1 MMDFGQLQIWGMRLM
16 FVLVAFLI
24 LFFHLLPLN
33 PAPSQWAGPD
43 VLVAVVFAWAIRR
56 PDYVPIILVAAVMLL
71 ADMMLQRPP
80 GLWSVLV
87 VCAAEWLKS
96 RERRQ
101 RETTFVLE
109 WLTFAGT
116 LIVITI
122 LYRAVMMIL
131 ILAPGTLTLSLVQVL
146 MTIAVYPVVV
156 IVSYFLF
163 GVRRAAPGDVDRLGR
178 TL

>member
-1 MMDFGQLQIWGMRLM
+1 MMDTGLFQLWGMRLLL
-16 FVLVAFLI
+16 VLLALLI
-24 LFFHLLPLN
+24 LFFHLLPLD
-33 PAPSQWAGPD
+33 PAPSNWAGPD
-43 VLVAVVFAWAIRR
+43 ILVALVFAWSVRR
-56 PDYVPIILVAAVMLL
+56 PEYVPVLLVAGVMLL

-87 VCAAEWLKS
+87 VCAVEWLKS

-146 MTIAVYPVVV
+146 MTIGFYPVVV
-156 IVSYFLF
+156 GVSYFLF
-163 GVRRAAPGDVDRLGR
+163 GVRRSAPGDMDRLGR

>member
-1 MMDFGQLQIWGMRLM
+1 MDSGLLQIWGMRLM
-16 FVLVAFLI
+16 FFLLALLI

-33 PAPSQWAGPD
+33 PAPSQWSSPD
-43 VLVAVVFAWAIRR
+43 VLVAVVFAWAVRR
-56 PDYVPIILVAAVMLL
+56 PEYVPILVVAGVMLL

-109 WLTFAGT
+109 WLTFTST

-131 ILAPGTLTLSLVQVL
+131 ILAPGTLTLSLIQVI
-146 MTIAVYPVVV
+146 MTIAVYPAVVG
-156 IVSYFLF
+156 VSHFLF
-163 GVRRAAPGDVDRLGR
+163 GVRRAAPGDMDRLGR
-178 TL
+178 TP

>member
-1 MMDFGQLQIWGMRLM
+1 MGDNASLRMWTMRTVYVGLALFVM
-16 FVLVAFLI
+16 FFS
-24 LFFHLLPLN
+24 LLPLQTL
-33 PAPSQWAGPD
+33 PRGWAGPD
-43 VLVAVVFAWAIRR
+43 LMLAMTFAWVLRR
-56 PDYVPIILVAAVMLL
+56 PEYVPILLVTGVMLL

-87 VCAAEWLKS
+87 VCATEWLKS

-101 RETTFVLE
+101 RETTFFLE

-122 LYRAVMMIL
+122 LYRAVMMVL
-131 ILAPGTLTLSLVQVL
+131 ILAPGALMLSFVQVM
-146 MTIAVYPVVV
+146 MTIAIYPAVVG
-156 IVSYFLF
+156 VSYFIF
-163 GVRRAAPGDVDRLGR
+163 GVRRSAPGDMDRLGR

>member
-1 MMDFGQLQIWGMRLM
+1 MDIGLLKLWGMRFLFILTA
-16 FVLVAFLI
+16 FVV

-33 PAPSQWAGPD
+33 PAPSHWAGPD
-43 VLVAVVFAWAIRR
+43 VLVAMVFAWAVRR
-56 PDYVPIILVAAVMLL
+56 PDYVPVLLVAAVMLL
-71 ADMMLQRPP
+71 ADMLLQRPP

-87 VCAAEWLKS
+87 VCATEWLKS

-116 LIVITI
+116 FIVITI

-131 ILAPGTLTLSLVQVL
+131 ILVPGTLTLSLVQVVL
-146 MTIAVYPVVV
+146 TIAVYPIVVV
-156 IVSYFLF
+156 VSYFLF
-163 GVRRAAPGDVDRLGR
+163 GVRRSAPGDMDRLGR
-178 TL
+178 TQ

>member
-1 MMDFGQLQIWGMRLM
+1 MDTGLLKLWGMRFLFILTA
-16 FVLVAFLI
+16 FVV

-33 PAPSQWAGPD
+33 PAPSHWAGPD
-43 VLVAVVFAWAIRR
+43 VLVAMVFAWAVRR
-56 PDYVPIILVAAVMLL
+56 PDYVPVLLVATVMLL
-71 ADMMLQRPP
+71 ADMLLQRPP

-87 VCAAEWLKS
+87 VCATEWLKS

-116 LIVITI
+116 FIVITI

-131 ILAPGTLTLSLVQVL
+131 ILVPGTLTLSLVQVVL
-146 MTIAVYPVVV
+146 TIAVYPIVVV
-156 IVSYFLF
+156 VSYFLF
-163 GVRRAAPGDVDRLGR
+163 GVRRSAPGDMDRLGR
-178 TL
+178 TQ

>member
-1 MMDFGQLQIWGMRLM
+1 MDSGLLQLWGMRML
-16 FVLVAFLI
+16 FVLTALVI

-33 PAPSQWAGPD
+33 PAPSNWAGPD
-43 VLVAVVFAWAIRR
+43 VLVAMVFAWAVRR
-56 PDYVPIILVAAVMLL
+56 PDYVPILLVAAVMLL
-71 ADMMLQRPP
+71 ADMLLQRPP

-109 WLTFAGT
+109 WLTFGST

-131 ILAPGTLTLSLVQVL
+131 ILAPGTLTLSLVQVVL
-146 MTIAVYPVVV
+146 TIAVYPLVMG
-156 IVSYFLF
+156 VSYFLF
-163 GVRRAAPGDVDRLGR
+163 GVRRSAPGDMDRLGR
-178 TL
+178 TQ

>member
-1 MMDFGQLQIWGMRLM
+1 MDSGALQIWAMRLL
-16 FVLVAFLI
+16 FILLTLLI

-33 PAPSQWAGPD
+33 PAPSQWSSPD
-43 VLVAVVFAWAIRR
+43 LLVAMVFAWTVRR
-56 PDYVPIILVAAVMLL
+56 PEYVPILLVAGVMLL

-80 GLWSVLV
+80 GLWTGLAD
-87 VCAAEWLKS
+87 CAAEWLKS

-122 LYRAVMMIL
+122 LYRAVMMVL
-131 ILAPGTLTLSLVQVL
+131 ILAPGTLMLSFVQVM
-146 MTIAVYPVVV
+146 MTIAIYPAVVG
-156 IVSYFLF
+156 VSYFLF
-163 GVRRAAPGDVDRLGR
+163 GVRRSAPGDMDRLGR

>member
-1 MMDFGQLQIWGMRLM
+1 MDQNLLQIWGMRLV
-16 FVLVAFLI
+16 FVLTAMVI

-43 VLVAVVFAWAIRR
+43 ILVALVFAWAVRR
-56 PDYVPIILVAAVMLL
+56 PDYVPILLVAAVMLL
-71 ADMMLQRPP
+71 ADMLLHRPP

-96 RERRQ
+96 RENRQ
-101 RETTFVLE
+101 RETTFALE

-116 LIVITI
+116 LIVITL
-122 LYRAVMMIL
+122 LYRTVLMLL
-131 ILAPGTLTLSLVQVL
+131 ILAPGTIMLSVIQVV
-146 MTIAVYPVVV
+146 MTILAYPVVV
-156 IVSYFLF
+156 AASYFFF

-178 TL
+178 AI

>member
-1 MMDFGQLQIWGMRLM
+1 MDIGLLKLWGMRFLFILTA
-16 FVLVAFLI
+16 FVV

-33 PAPSQWAGPD
+33 PAPSHWAGPD
-43 VLVAVVFAWAIRR
+43 VLVAMVFAWAVRR
-56 PDYVPIILVAAVMLL
+56 PDYVPVLLVATVMLL
-71 ADMMLQRPP
+71 ADMLLQRPP

-87 VCAAEWLKS
+87 VCATEWLKS

-116 LIVITI
+116 FIVITI

-131 ILAPGTLTLSLVQVL
+131 ILVPGTLTLSLVQVVL
-146 MTIAVYPVVV
+146 TIAVYPIVVV
-156 IVSYFLF
+156 VSYFLF
-163 GVRRAAPGDVDRLGR
+163 GVRRSAPGDMDRLGR
-178 TL
+178 TQ

>member
-1 MMDFGQLQIWGMRLM
+1 MMDSGLLHLWGMRLL
-16 FVLVAFLI
+16 FVLMALLV

-33 PAPSQWAGPD
+33 PAPSQWASPD
-43 VLVAVVFAWAIRR
+43 VLVAMVFAWSVRR
-56 PDYVPIILVAAVMLL
+56 PDYVPILLVAAVMLL

-109 WLTFAGT
+109 WLTFAST
-116 LIVITI
+116 LIVITV

-146 MTIAVYPVVV
+146 MTIAIYPVIVG
-156 IVSYFLF
+156 VSYFLF
-163 GVRRAAPGDVDRLGR
+163 GVRRAAPGDMDRLGR

>member
-1 MMDFGQLQIWGMRLM
+1 MDTGLLKLWCMRFLFILTA
-16 FVLVAFLI
+16 FVV

-33 PAPSQWAGPD
+33 PAPSHWAGPD
-43 VLVAVVFAWAIRR
+43 VLVAMVFAWAVRR
-56 PDYVPIILVAAVMLL
+56 PDYVPVLLVAAVMLL
-71 ADMMLQRPP
+71 ADMLLQRPP

-87 VCAAEWLKS
+87 VCATEWLKS

-116 LIVITI
+116 FIVITI

-131 ILAPGTLTLSLVQVL
+131 ILVPGTLTLSLVQVVL
-146 MTIAVYPVVV
+146 TIAVYPIVVV
-156 IVSYFLF
+156 VSYFLF
-163 GVRRAAPGDVDRLGR
+163 GVRRSAPGDMDRLGR
-178 TL
+178 TQ

>member
-1 MMDFGQLQIWGMRLM
+1 MDSGLLQIWGMRVM
-16 FVLVAFLI
+16 FVLLALLI

-33 PAPSQWAGPD
+33 PAPSQWASPD
-43 VLVAVVFAWAIRR
+43 ILVAVVFAWAVRR
-56 PDYVPIILVAAVMLL
+56 PEYVPILLVAGVMLL
-71 ADMMLQRPP
+71 ADMLLQRPP

-87 VCAAEWLKS
+87 FCAAEWLKS

-122 LYRAVMMIL
+122 LYRAVMMVL
-131 ILAPGTLTLSLVQVL
+131 ILSPGALTLSFIQVV
-146 MTIAVYPVVV
+146 MTIAAYPLVVGL
-156 IVSYFLF
+156 SYFLF
-163 GVRRAAPGDVDRLGR
+163 GVRRAAPGDMDRLGR
-178 TL
+178 TS

>member
-1 MMDFGQLQIWGMRLM
+1 MDSGLLQIWGMRVM
-16 FVLVAFLI
+16 FVLLALLI

-33 PAPSQWAGPD
+33 PAPSQWASPD
-43 VLVAVVFAWAIRR
+43 ILAAVVFAWAVRR
-56 PDYVPIILVAAVMLL
+56 PEYVPILLVAGVMLL
-71 ADMMLQRPP
+71 ADMLLQRPP

-122 LYRAVMMIL
+122 LYRAVMMVL
-131 ILAPGTLTLSLVQVL
+131 ILSPGALTLSFIQVV
-146 MTIAVYPVVV
+146 MTIAAYPLVVGL
-156 IVSYFLF
+156 SYFLF
-163 GVRRAAPGDVDRLGR
+163 GVRRAAPGDMDRLGR
-178 TL
+178 TS

>member
-1 MMDFGQLQIWGMRLM
+1 MDSGALQIWAMRL
-16 FVLVAFLI
+16 
-24 LFFHLLPLN
+24 LFIGLTRLLRVFHLRPRN
-33 PAPSQWAGPD
+33 PAPSQWSSPD
-43 VLVAVVFAWAIRR
+43 LLVAMVFAWTVRR
-56 PDYVPIILVAAVMLL
+56 PEYVPILLVAGVMLL

-122 LYRAVMMIL
+122 LYRAVMMVL
-131 ILAPGTLTLSLVQVL
+131 ILAPGTLMLSFVQVM
-146 MTIAVYPVVV
+146 MTIAIYPAVVG
-156 IVSYFLF
+156 VSYFLF
-163 GVRRAAPGDVDRLGR
+163 GVRRSAPGDMDRLGR

>member
-1 MMDFGQLQIWGMRLM
+1 MDTGLLKLWGMRFLFILTA
-16 FVLVAFLI
+16 FVV

-33 PAPSQWAGPD
+33 PAPSHWAGPD
-43 VLVAVVFAWAIRR
+43 VLVAMVFAWAVRR
-56 PDYVPIILVAAVMLL
+56 PDYVPVLLVAAVMLL
-71 ADMMLQRPP
+71 ADMLLQRPP

-87 VCAAEWLKS
+87 VCATEWLKS

-116 LIVITI
+116 FIVITI

-131 ILAPGTLTLSLVQVL
+131 ILVPGTLTLSLVQVVL
-146 MTIAVYPVVV
+146 TIAVYPIVVV
-156 IVSYFLF
+156 VSYFLF
-163 GVRRAAPGDVDRLGR
+163 GVRRSAPGDMDRLGR
-178 TL
+178 TQ

>member
-1 MMDFGQLQIWGMRLM
+1 MDSGLLRLWGMRAL
-16 FVLVAFLI
+16 FVLVTLLV
-24 LFFHLLPLN
+24 LFFHLLPLD
-33 PAPSQWAGPD
+33 PAPSRWAGPD
-43 VLVAVVFAWAIRR
+43 VLVAMVFAWVVRR
-56 PDYVPIILVAAVMLL
+56 PEYVPILLVAGVMLL
-71 ADMMLQRPP
+71 ADLMLQRPP

-122 LYRAVMMIL
+122 LYRTVMMVL
-131 ILAPGTLTLSLVQVL
+131 ILAPGTLMLSLVQVM
-146 MTIAVYPVVV
+146 MTIFVYPAVVG
-156 IVSYFLF
+156 VSYFLF
-163 GVRRAAPGDVDRLGR
+163 GVRKSAPGDMDRLGR
-178 TL
+178 SL

>member
-1 MMDFGQLQIWGMRLM
+1 MDSGLLKLWGMRFL
-16 FVLVAFLI
+16 FVLIAMVV

-43 VLVAVVFAWAIRR
+43 VLVAMVFAWAIRR
-56 PDYVPIILVAAVMLL
+56 PDYVPILLVAAVMLL
-71 ADMMLQRPP
+71 ADMVLQRPP

-87 VCAAEWLKS
+87 VCASEWLKS

-116 LIVITI
+116 FIVITI

-131 ILAPGTLTLSLVQVL
+131 ILAPGTLTLSLVQVVV
-146 MTIAVYPVVV
+146 TIAVYPVVV
-156 IVSYFLF
+156 VVSYFLF
-163 GVRRAAPGDVDRLGR
+163 GVRRSAPGDMDRLGR

>member
-1 MMDFGQLQIWGMRLM
+1 MDSGLLRLWGMRAL
-16 FVLVAFLI
+16 FVLVTLLV
-24 LFFHLLPLN
+24 LFFHLLPLD
-33 PAPSQWAGPD
+33 PAPSRWAGPD
-43 VLVAVVFAWAIRR
+43 VLVAMVFAWAVRR
-56 PDYVPIILVAAVMLL
+56 PEYVPILLVAGVMLL
-71 ADMMLQRPP
+71 ADLMLQRPP

-122 LYRAVMMIL
+122 LYRTVMMIL
-131 ILAPGTLTLSLVQVL
+131 ILAPGTLMLSLVQVM
-146 MTIAVYPVVV
+146 MTIFVYPAVVG
-156 IVSYFLF
+156 VSYFLF
-163 GVRRAAPGDVDRLGR
+163 GVRKSAPGEMDRLGR
-178 TL
+178 SL

>member
-1 MMDFGQLQIWGMRLM
+1 MDSGLLQIWGMRLL
-16 FVLVAFLI
+16 FVLLALLT

-33 PAPSQWAGPD
+33 PAPSQWASPD
-43 VLVAVVFAWAIRR
+43 VLVALVFAWTVRR
-56 PDYVPIILVAAVMLL
+56 PEYVPIVLVAGVMLL
-71 ADMMLQRPP
+71 ADLMLQRPP

-101 RETTFVLE
+101 RETTFALE

-122 LYRAVMMIL
+122 LYRTVMMIL
-131 ILAPGTLTLSLVQVL
+131 IITPGALMLSFVQVL
-146 MTIAVYPVVV
+146 ATIAIYPAVVG
-156 IVSYFLF
+156 VSYFLA
-163 GVRRAAPGDVDRLGR
+163 GVRRSAPGDVDRLGR
-178 TL
+178 TS

>member
-1 MMDFGQLQIWGMRLM
+1 MDQNLLQLWSMRAA
-16 FVLVAFLI
+16 FVLIALVI
-24 LFFHLLPLN
+24 LFFHLLPLD
-33 PAPSQWAGPD
+33 PSPGKWAGPD
-43 VLVAVVFAWAIRR
+43 LLVAVVLAWSVRR
-56 PDYVPIILVAAVMLL
+56 PDYVPILLVAAVMLL

-101 RETTFVLE
+101 RETTFALE
-109 WLTFAGT
+109 WMTFAGV

-122 LYRAVMMIL
+122 LYRAVLMVL
-131 ILAPGTLTLSLVQVL
+131 ILVPGTFTLTIVQL
-146 MTIAVYPVVV
+146 IMTIALYPVVV
-156 IVSYFLF
+156 GVSHFLL

-178 TL
+178 TT

>member
-1 MMDFGQLQIWGMRLM
+1 MDSGALHIWRMRLL
-16 FVLVAFLI
+16 FVLLTMLI

-43 VLVAVVFAWAIRR
+43 VLVAMVFAWAVRR
-56 PDYVPIILVAAVMLL
+56 PEYVPILLVAGVMLL

-101 RETTFVLE
+101 RETTFFLE

-122 LYRAVMMIL
+122 LYRTVMVVL
-131 ILAPGTLTLSLVQVL
+131 ILAPGTLVLSLVQVL
-146 MTIAVYPVVV
+146 MTIAIYPAAVG
-156 IVSYFLF
+156 VSFFLF
-163 GVRRAAPGDVDRLGR
+163 GVRKSAPGDMDRLGR